1 MSLGARQML
10 FHSCTDNYLIYS
22 GSAPQTELVHPSG
35 TEIKSSAAIRYRNQ
49 ASQPL
54 SRMQSRVHTG
64 AATPITTLDPNHG
77 GAHAS
82 AVAAALSASSEK
94 GEKEQLSEIAVPH
107 ADGYSDLA
115 PSEAFPN
122 AWAKFRNQYKE
133 YLAEFIATGILI
145 IFGNGVNCQVV
156 LSKLTQGSYLSISHG
171 WGIGVMAGVYAAGGI
186 SGAHLS
192 P

>member
-1 MSLGARQML
+1 
-10 FHSCTDNYLIYS
+10 
-22 GSAPQTELVHPSG
+22 
-35 TEIKSSAAIRYRNQ
+35 
-49 ASQPL
+49 
-54 SRMQSRVHTG
+54 MQSRVHTG
-64 AATPITTLDPNHG
+64 AATPIATLESNNG

-94 GEKEQLSEIAVPH
+94 GEKEQLSEIAAPH

-115 PSEAFPN
+115 PSEPFPN

-171 WGIGVMAGVYAAGGI
+171 WGVGVMAGVYAAGGI